1 MSLIERY
8 LEAVKRYLPEGIRED
23 VGMELQANIEDMLPD
38 NYTEKDV
45 YQVLIKLGS
54 PRILANEYNP
64 QKRYLIGPT
73 YYDKYISVLKKVIGI
88 CVFVSLSLAFLGWII
103 EPSIH
108 WYGISN
114 IGKLIGSM
122 IASSITGALQG
133 AFWVTLLFSLI
144 ERSEIEVGYI
154 PRQNKEWTPD
164 DLPELGNNEK
174 KKISRRNTVI
184 SMFLTIFF
192 TAIIYFY
199 PQLIAFYSLGENNN
213 VIVTPLFNL
222 QRLQGYIPFILILAA
237 LQFVIFVWKYI
248 VESWNKSLS
257 IANAAYNF
265 AVCTLVVVMLCD
277 KLLINEEII
286 STLATYT
293 KASIFTFSKEL
304 INVKWI
310 LGVVLIGIYLLD
322 SIRSLVK
329 GVR

>member
-73 YYDKYISVLKKVIGI
+73 YYDKYISVLKGNRYMCL
-88 CVFVSLSLAFLGWII
+88 CVFIYSLLGWII

-184 SMFLTIFF
+184 SMFLTILF

-199 PQLIAFYSLGENNN
+199 PQLIAFIHLEK
-213 VIVTPLFNL
+213 I
-222 QRLQGYIPFILILAA
+222 I
-237 LQFVIFVWKYI
+237 
-248 VESWNKSLS
+248 
-257 IANAAYNF
+257 
-265 AVCTLVVVMLCD
+265 ML
-277 KLLINEEII
+277 
-286 STLATYT
+286 
-293 KASIFTFSKEL
+293 
-304 INVKWI
+304 
-310 LGVVLIGIYLLD
+310 
-322 SIRSLVK
+322 
-329 GVR
+329 